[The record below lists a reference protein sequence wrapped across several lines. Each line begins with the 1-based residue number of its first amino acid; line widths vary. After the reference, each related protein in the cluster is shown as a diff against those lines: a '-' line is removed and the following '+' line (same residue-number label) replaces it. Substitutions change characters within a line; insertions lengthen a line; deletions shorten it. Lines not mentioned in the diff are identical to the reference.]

1 MLDPSLL
8 DALAALDTPTICN
21 ALEVVEPSRRGRL
34 QHQAFVCA
42 RPSLAPIV
50 GYPHRA
56 YSGATQAESIGQ
68 HDRLLP
74 VHPEGGEQPS
84 VVLIED
90 LDTPAMVPSGAK

>member
-21 ALEVVEPSRRGRL
+21 ALEVVELSRRNMATTSGLLLRKALVSPYRRL
-34 QHQAFVCA
+34 C
-42 RPSLAPIV
+42 
-50 GYPHRA
+50 PHRA

-74 VHPEGGEQPS
+74 VHPRGRR
-84 VVLIED
+84 
-90 LDTPAMVPSGAK
+90 